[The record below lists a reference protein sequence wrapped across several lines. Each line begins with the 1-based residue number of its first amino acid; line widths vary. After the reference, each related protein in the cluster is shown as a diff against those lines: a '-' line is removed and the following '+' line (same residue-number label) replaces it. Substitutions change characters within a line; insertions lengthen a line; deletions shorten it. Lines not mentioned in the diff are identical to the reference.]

1 MTQIRL
7 KQAGQEGDRRT
18 RVDKV
23 SNNYNNNNKGNNNK
37 DNNNK
42 DNNNNKGNNNNEDK
56 DNNDNKDNDNEDND
70 NRIISRT
77 FLDHLV
83 WFHLRVSLMKYNII
97 YMS

>member
-1 MTQIRL
+1 METGINHNIDELLVGIVTQIRL

-42 DNNNNKGNNNNEDK
+42 DNNSN
-56 DNNDNKDNDNEDND
+56 
-70 NRIISRT
+70 ISKRGT
-77 FLDHLV
+77 GG
-83 WFHLRVSLMKYNII
+83 
-97 YMS
+97 